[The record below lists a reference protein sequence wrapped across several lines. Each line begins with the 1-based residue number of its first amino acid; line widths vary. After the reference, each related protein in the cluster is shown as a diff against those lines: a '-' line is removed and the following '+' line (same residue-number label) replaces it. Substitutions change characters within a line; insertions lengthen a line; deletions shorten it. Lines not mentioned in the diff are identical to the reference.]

1 MQEKAKEADLAQ
13 KFKSQLNSSKDG
25 FDVVAEYFGK
35 GIFNK
40 VRKTLGLLFCMILA
54 ACHLNIP
61 VVS

>member
-40 VRKTLGLLFCMILA
+40 VRKDVRFVDLHDIGSLS
-54 ACHLNIP
+54 P
-61 VVS
+61 